1 MKGKFTENYKTL
13 MKLKRTQINGKIFH
27 DHGLEEL
34 LCSKSLY
41 YSKQT
46 IGSMQPLSKFQRHFS
61 QKKQS
66 SNCMEPQKTPKS
78 QSNLKKEEQSCKHH
92 SSSFQ
97 TISRSYSNQN
107 SIVLA

>member
-13 MKLKRTQINGKIFH
+13 VKLKRTQINGKIFMIM
-27 DHGLEEL
+27 DWKNYYVQ
-34 LCSKSLY
+34 KSLY

-66 SNCMEPQKTPKS
+66 SNCMEPQKTLKEPK
-78 QSNLKKEEQSCKHH
+78 QS
-92 SSSFQ
+92 
-97 TISRSYSNQN
+97 
-107 SIVLA
+107 